1 MASLTGQ
8 MQRQH
13 TPTQQVAI
21 RTFKVDLTSAIK
33 LRKEGEEEPNVVS
46 SAFNTKESNESC
58 GMKNM

>member
-33 LRKEGEEEPNVVS
+33 LRKEGEEEPNMW
-46 SAFNTKESNESC
+46 SAVLSTQRNLTRAVE
-58 GMKNM
+58 